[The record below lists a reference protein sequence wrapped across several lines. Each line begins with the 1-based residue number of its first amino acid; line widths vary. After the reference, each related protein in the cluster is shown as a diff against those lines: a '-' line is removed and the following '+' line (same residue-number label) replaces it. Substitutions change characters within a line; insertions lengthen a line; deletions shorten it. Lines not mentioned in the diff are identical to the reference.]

1 MVENG
6 PLQDVALPSF
16 VFAFQEREREEKK
29 RPKRDHEEWR
39 GTRGR
44 ERKKE
49 RELSFQSQGQFSSRG
64 RTEKANFTMEVI
76 PGRGEKIVLSKE
88 EVTWVHFFAKC
99 VGMGRK
105 EKQIDLSVD
114 ALTKTDK
121 KFKCSFCHQSD
132 MQVNSEQNKTY
143 IFLCWKTNL
152 CEIAFSQRYKHV
164 TDDQQT
170 VKSLEQ
176 TSPLDVV

>member
-88 EVTWVHFFAKC
+88 EVTWIHFFAKC

-114 ALTKTDK
+114 ALTKTRQEIQMFLLPSK
-121 KFKCSFCHQSD
+121 WHASQ
-132 MQVNSEQNKTY
+132 QWTEQNLYFPLLKNESVWNC
-143 IFLCWKTNL
+143 FLS
-152 CEIAFSQRYKHV
+152 EI
-164 TDDQQT
+164 
-170 VKSLEQ
+170 
-176 TSPLDVV
+176 